1 MPAWIV
7 IPVMVQEPVK
17 MNKEVWLIRNS
28 AYKKPA
34 SHKGVVKFI
43 HRFFSE
49 LWPATHELIINR
61 ELKYI

>member
-1 MPAWIV
+1 MSAWIV
-7 IPVMVQEPVK
+7 ILVMVLEPVK

-43 HRFFSE
+43 QCFFSE
-49 LWPATHELIINR
+49 LWRATHELII
-61 ELKYI
+61 KQYHD